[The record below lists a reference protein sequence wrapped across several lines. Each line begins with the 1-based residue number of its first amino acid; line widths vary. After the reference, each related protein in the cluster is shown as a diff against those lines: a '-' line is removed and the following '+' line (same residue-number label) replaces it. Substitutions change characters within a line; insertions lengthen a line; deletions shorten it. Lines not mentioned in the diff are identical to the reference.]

1 MNRVEKQ
8 IRLNRLSLIANL
20 VNIVTKHKCTVRI
33 QSQGRLADPK
43 NILEVAS
50 LDLRNPVTI
59 IAIGEDA
66 FEFAESLDQL
76 KLSYYEEMP

>member
-1 MNRVEKQ
+1 MGRIEKQ

-66 FEFAESLDQL
+66 VEFAVSIDDLES
-76 KLSYYEEMP
+76 SYKEEMA

>member
-1 MNRVEKQ
+1 MNRIEKN
-8 IRLNRLSLIANL
+8 IRLNRLSRIANL

-66 FEFAESLDQL
+66 FDFAASLDEL
-76 KLSYYEEMP
+76 ESNYNEEIQ

>member
-1 MNRVEKQ
+1 MDRIEKQ
-8 IRLNRLSLIANL
+8 IHLNRLSLIANL

-66 FEFAESLDQL
+66 VEFAASIDELEA
-76 KLSYYEEMP
+76 SYKEEMT

>member
-1 MNRVEKQ
+1 MDRIEKQ
-8 IRLNRLSLIANL
+8 IHLNRLSLIANL

-66 FEFAESLDQL
+66 AEFAASLDEL
-76 KLSYYEEMP
+76 VSCYEGEMS

>member
-1 MNRVEKQ
+1 MDRIEKQ

-66 FEFAESLDQL
+66 VEFAASIDELV
-76 KLSYYEEMP
+76 LSYSEEMT

>member
-1 MNRVEKQ
+1 MDRIEKQ
-8 IRLNRLSLIANL
+8 IRLNRLSLIASL

-59 IAIGEDA
+59 IAIGDDA
-66 FEFAESLDQL
+66 FAFAENLDEL
-76 KLSYYEEMP
+76 ESSYSEEML